1 MDLIKCPRCGEEYS
15 ASYPTCPFCEEDEDS
30 PSKLSYKPKRRIA
43 PRAITPSAR
52 GGMIAVLILV
62 LALLGWY
69 LFGDRIPRKN
79 NAAADDPGASTA
91 QPEKDAEVEPSVPAI
106 NADPFLEP
114 EQTPAGDAEPGGETE
129 PPEET
134 GEGETAEPPAQPTE
148 TEPATQTDVDVS
160 GAKLNRSDFT
170 LGYSGEKFQIKLSGT
185 EATPTWSID
194 NANVASISAD
204 GTVTALANGTTT
216 VRCKVGSRELTCVVR
231 VTGTGKSAAAAS
243 QPTTAEAITPVQPTI
258 PAQQTPAGS
267 GETSGNAFSSASGGS
282 SGTAS
287 LADVSVRTNYGRLAK
302 EPSTGYP
309 DCTVRIGGDPISLS
323 VVDGSGKQ
331 VSVTWA
337 TENAEIVQ
345 IDSSSGRLTP
355 VKAGTTH
362 VTASAGAGK
371 ITCIIRVR

>member
-43 PRAITPSAR
+43 PRVITPSAR

-79 NAAADDPGASTA
+79 NAAAD
-91 QPEKDAEVEPSVPAI
+91 EPSVPAI
-106 NADPFLEP
+106 NVDPFLEP

-129 PPEET
+129 PPEKT

-148 TEPATQTDVDVS
+148 TEPEPQTDVDVS

-170 LGYSGEKFQIKLSGT
+170 LGYSGEKFQIRLSGT

-267 GETSGNAFSSASGGS
+267 GETSGNASSSASGGS
-282 SGTAS
+282 PGTVS
-287 LADVSVRTNYGRLAK
+287 LTDVSVRTNYGRLAK